1 MAYSRIHLILLE
13 SRLLRGTEGSSL
25 LMHAPST
32 LLLSHFTFLFSL
44 FFHTLFSS
52 LFFVSLLSC
61 YFFSLAFLCSLLA
74 FRCSFFLIVTTVHCA
89 QLRPFHTACHYEF
102 YCFTPQLLLPRCR
115 YHSQTTHWFVGCSAI
130 TTILCWLCHVPFPDK
145 RVLFYFLTLC
155 GIPIQIRVG
164 YFFLLTPMACT

>member
-1 MAYSRIHLILLE
+1 
-13 SRLLRGTEGSSL
+13 
-25 LMHAPST
+25 MHAPST

-74 FRCSFFLIVTTVHCA
+74 FRCSFSPIVTTVHCA

-102 YCFTPQLLLPRCR
+102 YCFTPQLLLPCCR
-115 YHSQTTHWFVGCSAI
+115 YPSQTTHWFVGCSAI

-145 RVLFYFLTLC
+145 RVFFFLFSYSLWHSHPDKGWVFFLTNSYGMHLV
-155 GIPIQIRVG
+155 IPTHLSL
-164 YFFLLTPMACT
+164 F